1 MARRARG
8 TARARGSFPTRS
20 AARRTFEPEGVTA
33 MISFELGEDQK
44 LLQESVGA
52 FAREQIRPAARDAD
66 ESGEIPESL
75 VAKAW
80 ELGLVSSA
88 IPESFGGFGDTRSAL
103 TGAIMLEELG
113 YGDVSIALHAL
124 APRLLVYPV
133 LEHGTDAQKKRWLPL
148 FTDDAFRAAT
158 AAVVE
163 PTMHFDLS
171 ALTVTAR
178 TDGDAFVLSGK
189 KAFVPLADA
198 SDAIVV
204 YARRSDRSQAK
215 TPLEGYQAVDAF
227 LVERGAAGLRI
238 SEREKNMGLKALR
251 TFELALED
259 VRVGADARIGGEG
272 GVDFAR
278 LMNRSRIALA
288 SLAVGLARA
297 SFDYARDYAKE
308 RRAFGV
314 AIAQKQAIAFML
326 AEMAIEIDA
335 TRLLL
340 WEAAWKLD
348 RGENATREC
357 CLAKNYA
364 AAMALKVAD
373 NAVQVLGGHGYIRD
387 HPVELWLRNARGFAS
402 FEGMAI
408 V

>member
-1 MARRARG
+1 
-8 TARARGSFPTRS
+8 
-20 AARRTFEPEGVTA
+20 
-33 MISFELGEDQK
+33 MISFELSEEQK
-44 LLQESVGA
+44 LLQESVGG

-75 VAKAW
+75 IAKTW
-80 ELGLVSSA
+80 HLGLVSSA

-103 TGAIMLEELG
+103 TGAIVLEELG
-113 YGDVSIALHAL
+113 YGDLSIALHAL
-124 APRLLVYPV
+124 APRLLVYPL
-133 LEHGTDAQKKRWLPL
+133 LEHGTEAQKKRWLPP
-148 FTDDAFRAAT
+148 FTEAAFRAAT

-171 ALTVTAR
+171 SLTVTAR
-178 TDGDAFVLSGK
+178 PEGDAFVLSGK

-204 YARRSDRSQAK
+204 YCRRADRPPAK

-227 LVERGAAGLRI
+227 LVERGAVGLRV
-238 SEREKNMGLKALR
+238 SDREKNMGLKGLR
-251 TFELALED
+251 TFELELED
-259 VRVGADARIGGEG
+259 VRVGADARLGGEAG
-272 GVDFAR
+272 IDFAR
-278 LMNRSRIALA
+278 LMNRSRIALGA
-288 SLAVGLARA
+288 LAVGVARA

-348 RGENATREC
+348 RGEDATREC
-357 CLAKNYA
+357 YLAKNYA

-387 HPVELWLRNARGFAS
+387 HPVELWLRNARGFAT